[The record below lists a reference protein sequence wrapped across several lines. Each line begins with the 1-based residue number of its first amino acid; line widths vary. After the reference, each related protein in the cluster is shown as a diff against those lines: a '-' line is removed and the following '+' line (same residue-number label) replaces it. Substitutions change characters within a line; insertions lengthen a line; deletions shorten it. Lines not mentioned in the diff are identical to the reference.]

1 MIILAS
7 QSPRRQELL
16 KLITNDFEIKVSN
29 VDETLPSGISPKDAV
44 LYLSKIKAKPFKN
57 DSDIIIGADTV
68 VALDGKILGKP
79 KNDENAREMLKFLSG
94 KAHSVFTGVTLIKGD
109 ITRSFA
115 VETKV
120 KFFDL
125 TDEEIDEYIKT
136 GEPADKAGA
145 YGIQGYGSLLV
156 EKIDGDYF
164 NVVGLPV
171 SKLARELLAI
181 K

>member
-7 QSPRRQELL
+7 KSPRRQELL
-16 KLITNDFEIKVSN
+16 KLITKDFVIKSAN
-29 VDETLPSGISPKDAV
+29 VDETIPEGFSPAQAV
-44 LYLSKIKAKPFKN
+44 EYLSSIKAAPFAN
-57 DSDIIIGADTV
+57 GMDTVIGADTV
-68 VALDGKILGKP
+68 VAFQGEILGKP
-79 KNDENAREMLKFLSG
+79 ENDEDAFRMLKLLSG
-94 KAHSVFTGVTLIKGD
+94 KEHSVFTGVTVMKPD
-109 ITRSFA
+109 SRKTFS

-120 KFFDL
+120 KFFEL
-125 TDEEIDEYIKT
+125 TDDEIIKYINT

-171 SKLARELLAI
+171 SQLNRILL
-181 K
+181 